1 MNTENK
7 QNSEELKSEN
17 YQEYHENNDI
27 IMMIKRQTTYDIDTI
42 KRKLKEHNK
51 DPEKVI
57 REYHGLSA
65 EKIDTFQGSNNQKI
79 FKSIREFF

>member
-7 QNSEELKSEN
+7 KGSDELKSEN
-17 YQEYHENNDI
+17 YQESDENNDI

-42 KRKLKEHNK
+42 KNKLKEHNK

-65 EKIDTFQGSNNQKI
+65 EKNDTFQGSNNQKI
-79 FKSIREFF
+79 FKSIRDFF